1 MVFYRRSIRLKGFD
15 YSQNGCYF
23 VTFCTWKRLNI
34 LGKIIDNKMVL
45 NNLGEIVKNE
55 LIKTEK
61 IRENVKIDVFQI
73 MPNHVHLILVIKNT
87 PDIKN
92 NNVGYCGGNVGY
104 CGKDVGAYCNTPL
117 RDKNKFTSPKNNLG
131 SIIRGIK
138 STTSKQIGQIELD
151 GLPVWQRN
159 YFEII
164 IKDETEYLK
173 IKNYIE
179 INPAIWNRDRNN
191 LLVKKI

>member
-1 MVFYRRSIRLKGFD
+1 MVFYRKSIRLKGFD
-15 YSQNGCYF
+15 YSQNGYYF

-45 NNLGEIVKNE
+45 NSLGEIIRNE

-87 PDIKN
+87 TDIKN
-92 NNVGYCGGNVGY
+92 NNVGYCRENVGAY
-104 CGKDVGAYCNTPL
+104 GDDNVGAYCNTPL
-117 RDKNKFTSPKNNLG
+117 RDKNKFTSPKNSLG

-164 IKDETEYLK
+164 IKDETEYSK

-191 LLVKKI
+191 LSVKK

>member
-1 MVFYRRSIRLKGFD
+1 VGYYRKSIRLKGFD

-23 VTFCTWKRLNI
+23 VTFCTWKRLTI

-55 LIKTEK
+55 LIKTEEMRK
-61 IRENVKIDVFQI
+61 NVKIDVFQI
-73 MPNHVHLILVIKNT
+73 MPNHVHIILVIKNI

-92 NNVGYCGGNVGY
+92 NN
-104 CGKDVGAYCNTPL
+104 VGAYCNTPL

-138 STTSKQIGQIELD
+138 STTSKQIGRIELD

-159 YFEII
+159 YFEIF
-164 IKDETEYLK
+164 IKDEIEYSK

-179 INPAIWNRDRNN
+179 INPTIWDRDRNN
-191 LLVKKI
+191 LSVKK